1 MRLVQATKKMSMDNK
16 QDIKSNLIDL
26 ETNGQGHND
35 YILMG

>member
-1 MRLVQATKKMSMDNK
+1 MDNK
-16 QDIKSNLIDL
+16 QGIKSNLFDL